1 MKLSKIAQICKKH
14 MDITVFRANGA
25 QWFCVGPAA
34 YAAYGLPELTTSE
47 QVLTLLDVPAEQ
59 QEEFT
64 VHFTEIETQEHFFD
78 TEEGEQPLRDVDYTF
93 MQRGRYLSPLYD
105 DSGAVWWL
113 NERYLAPLGAEEIT
127 YWLRPSAIGY
137 DIAVKKGYAIQAVIG
152 IHLAT
157 SEVEESLHEMM
168 TGSAIGWRKG
178 YRVPK
183 ETVEKMNGLQM
194 MVCIGTEPQTDKPE
208 EEYEQEELA

>member
-1 MKLSKIAQICKKH
+1 MKLSKIVKICKEH
-14 MDITVFRANGA
+14 RDITVFRANGA

-47 QVLTLLDVPAEQ
+47 QVLTMLDVPAEE
-59 QEEFT
+59 QEKFT
-64 VHFTEIETQEHFFD
+64 VRFTGTEAQEHFFD

-194 MVCIGTEPQTDKPE
+194 MVYIGTEPQTGEED
-208 EEYEQEELA
+208 EEYEQEKLA

>member
-14 MDITVFRANGA
+14 MNITVFRANGA
-25 QWFCVGPAA
+25 QWFCIGSAA
-34 YAAYGLPELTTSE
+34 YAAYGLPALNTSE
-47 QVLTLLDVPAEQ
+47 QVLTMMDVPAED
-59 QEEFT
+59 QEKFT
-64 VHFTEIETQEHFFD
+64 VHFAELDNTKHFFD
-78 TEEGEQPLRDVDYTF
+78 AEDGERPLRDVDYTF
-93 MQRGRYLSPLYD
+93 MQRGRFLRPLYD

-113 NERYLAPLGAEEIT
+113 NEQYLAPLGAEDIT

-137 DIAVKKGYAIQAVIG
+137 DIAIKKGYSIQGVIG

-178 YRVPK
+178 YRVPR
-183 ETVEKMNGLQM
+183 ETVERMNGLQM
-194 MVCIGTEPQTDKPE
+194 MVCIGTEPESDEPE
-208 EEYEQEELA
+208 EEYEQEELV

>member
-34 YAAYGLPELTTSE
+34 YAAYGLPEMTSSA
-47 QVLTLLDVPAEQ
+47 QVLTMLDVPAEE
-59 QEEFT
+59 QEKFT
-64 VHFTEIETQEHFFD
+64 VRFTGIDTPEHFFD
-78 TEEGEQPLRDVDYTF
+78 MEEGECPLRDVDYTF

-113 NERYLAPLGAEEIT
+113 NERYLAPLGAEDIT

-137 DIAVKKGYAIQAVIG
+137 DIAVKKGYPIQAVIG

-194 MVCIGTEPQTDKPE
+194 MVYIGTDPQTGEAD

>member
-47 QVLTLLDVPAEQ
+47 QVLTMLDVPAEE
-59 QEEFT
+59 QEKFT
-64 VHFTEIETQEHFFD
+64 VRFTGIDSPEHFFD

-113 NERYLAPLGAEEIT
+113 NERYLAPLGAGEIT

-194 MVCIGTEPQTDKPE
+194 MVYIGTEPQTGEED